1 MSLLSASKSAAIF
14 RSRLPLPGSFRPVV
28 RTIRRPA
35 VLVRSFFFTTLFS
48 QVVLAQDA
56 SPTPSAAPSVSPTA
70 TPSVA
75 DEFNREVCNIF
86 KRSASAIV
94 RVEARDTPFDLVGT
108 GFFVDPDGTL
118 VTSYSIAGKSDD
130 IIVISGETKYPAHKL
145 VADHRSGVVLLKV
158 DGTSSFPFLTT
169 GSSHPLEP
177 ASPVLLIGYP
187 RDLPLS
193 PSLGSVASFD
203 IQCMGRYLNTTHIRA
218 NVSVENGEAGAP
230 LVNLKGE
237 VVGITMAAFDEK
249 AGCYALPVEAM
260 EKIRQDYTRFG
271 EARNGLIGINIDP
284 TFTEVTGNP
293 ARISSFVKN
302 SPAEKS
308 GLQPGDIV
316 TSVNDH
322 KIDSPGSLLD
332 ASFYLS
338 PGDKVAVT
346 VLRDGKEMPF
356 NMEAAEPSPTPMLTG
371 EPNPINRGL
380 QPPSE
385 GVLIQTTQ

>member
-1 MSLLSASKSAAIF
+1 
-14 RSRLPLPGSFRPVV
+14 
-28 RTIRRPA
+28 
-35 VLVRSFFFTTLFS
+35 VRSFFFTTLLS
-48 QVVLAQDA
+48 QAVLAQDA
-56 SPTPSAAPSVSPTA
+56 SPAPSASASPASSPSA

-75 DEFNREVCNIF
+75 DEINREVCNVF
-86 KRSASAIV
+86 KRSAGAIV
-94 RVEARDTPFDLVGT
+94 RVEAQDTPFDLVGT

-118 VTSYSIAGKSDD
+118 VTSYSIAGKSDN
-130 IIVISGETKYPAHKL
+130 IIVTSGDMKYPAHKL
-145 VADHRSGVVLLKV
+145 AADIRSGIVLLKV
-158 DGTSSFPFLTT
+158 EGTSSFPFLTT
-169 GSSHPLEP
+169 GSSRALEP

-203 IQCMGRYLNTTHIRA
+203 IQFLGHYFATTHLRA

-249 AGCYALPVEAM
+249 SGCYALPVEAM
-260 EKIRQDYTRFG
+260 EKVRSDYTRFG
-271 EARNGLIGINIDP
+271 EARSGLIGINIDP
-284 TFTEVTGNP
+284 TFTDAPGNP

-302 SPAEKS
+302 APAEKC

-316 TSVNDH
+316 TTVDGH
-322 KIDSPGSLLD
+322 KIDGPASLLD
-332 ASFYLS
+332 ASFFIS

-346 VLRDGKEMPF
+346 VLRDGKEIPF
-356 NMEAAEPSPTPMLTG
+356 SLEAAEPSPTPMLTG
-371 EPNPINRGL
+371 EPTMNRGL
-380 QPPSE
+380 TQPPSQ